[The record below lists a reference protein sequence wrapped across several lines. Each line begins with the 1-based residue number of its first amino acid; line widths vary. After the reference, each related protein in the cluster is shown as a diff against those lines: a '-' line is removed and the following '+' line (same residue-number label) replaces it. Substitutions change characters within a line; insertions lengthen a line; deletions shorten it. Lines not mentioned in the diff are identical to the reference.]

1 MAKWK
6 MTMHGIITDKMIFKS
21 ILDHTYKMMIKSY
34 ITDNIPIEMYPRIY
48 EQAYETTEKIIEIK
62 AMRLVLY
69 HNVIRERRAYH
80 KSIRILTKYRGFK
93 PPRIH

>member
-1 MAKWK
+1 MKKWRLSPTCTLPDSDLTFK
-6 MTMHGIITDKMIFKS
+6 QDISAAVINKHIDDIIQFPRELLWIEVSK
-21 ILDHTYKMMIKSY
+21 IL
-34 ITDNIPIEMYPRIY
+34 EV
-48 EQAYETTEKIIEIK
+48 K
-62 AMRLVLY
+62 AMKLVLY